1 MVENIDRISFDN
13 VSIMHPWFPFLI
25 YLRMGIGN
33 IKKLNIFT
41 KERKTKQK

>member
-13 VSIMHPWFPFLI
+13 VSIMHWVPFSI